1 MRLFYFV
8 MMLSI
13 STVTSCEL
21 TSKISMSDKQK
32 KKFLKLNKKDV
43 QDWLSKNQ
51 FIELNLKEIEFGR
64 VLQSGNGEILV
75 VFDVFED
82 GALYGDIDMLYNVLK
97 IEEFESNPFK
107 ENESLFLNWNE
118 DMVNEHINIML
129 NLINY
134 SIDSNE
140 SIEKTLS
147 SISSKINEIHPNEE
161 NDYKT
166 CFLGCGAL
174 LGHYL
179 SKYHGYSWVVNK
191 NKNAENPLLKDNSDE
206 EYYINPWFRMGKSF
220 RKDDGDLDLYALYK
234 LHLTPNKLGIMTE

>member
-1 MRLFYFV
+1 MRLLYFV
-8 MMLSI
+8 MILPISI
-13 STVTSCEL
+13 AASCEL
-21 TSKISMSDKQK
+21 TSKTSMHNKQK
-32 KKFLKLNKKDV
+32 KEFLKLNKKGV
-43 QDWLSKNQ
+43 QDWLSKNK

-64 VLQSGNGEILV
+64 VLQADNGEVLV

-82 GALYGDIDMLYNVLK
+82 GALYGDMKMLQDVLK
-97 IEEFESNPFK
+97 IEEFEGNPFT

-118 DMVNEHINIML
+118 DMANEHIDTML

-134 SIDSNE
+134 SIHSNE

-147 SISSKINEIHPNEE
+147 SISFKINEIHPNKE
-161 NDYKT
+161 NDYKI

-179 SKYHGYSWVVNK
+179 SEYHGFSWIVNK
-191 NKNAENPLLKDNSDE
+191 NETAENPLLKGNNNE
-206 EYYINPWFRMGKSF
+206 EYYINPWFRMGKSL

-234 LHLTPNKLGIMTE
+234 LHLTSNKLGIMTE